1 MRCAAKCSSNRKAGR
16 VAVTLGLPRNEVLH
30 CTPAGP
36 GCEDALGYEAL
47 IDANVD
53 EQLRE
58 ILKWD
63 AAATAPVPR
72 HAQAGA
78 AAHRNLAYYAG
89 ATRAPGPTG
98 PAPPPPAV
106 PRPRASTPRLAH

>member
-53 EQLRE
+53 EQLGE
-58 ILKWD
+58 ILER
-63 AAATAPVPR
+63 TRRRPPLFRVTPR
-72 HAQAGA
+72 
-78 AAHRNLAYYAG
+78 
-89 ATRAPGPTG
+89 
-98 PAPPPPAV
+98 PAPR
-106 PRPRASTPRLAH
+106 RPVT

>member
-47 IDANVD
+47 NDANVD
-53 EQLRE
+53 EQLRVRR
-58 ILKWD
+58 
-63 AAATAPVPR
+63 AAVRLLDDRQEVEALHGPEPERRDGVGGLGEPLVDFVDCFRFPLELAESVG
-72 HAQAGA
+72 AGD
-78 AAHRNLAYYAG
+78 G
-89 ATRAPGPTG
+89 VG
-98 PAPPPPAV
+98 V
-106 PRPRASTPRLAH
+106 